1 MPGAEVEFVALTAS
15 TIYMLSCV
23 VPCKFYGWQ
32 QNDLRRGKSEIQFSK
47 TLVMCHWFKLLE
59 SVIGW
64 FILAILMHSIIL
76 EKSFLVTINSVLTKQ
91 QSLRYVYIEIL
102 TKYI

>member
-1 MPGAEVEFVALTAS
+1 
-15 TIYMLSCV
+15 
-23 VPCKFYGWQ
+23 
-32 QNDLRRGKSEIQFSK
+32 
-47 TLVMCHWFKLLE
+47 MCHWFKLLE

-64 FILAILMHSIIL
+64 FILAILKHSIIL
-76 EKSFLVTINSVLTKQ
+76 EKTFLVTINSVLTKQ